1 MLARLGWH
9 WLSTNCAAICLLGLG
24 TAERREWCY
33 IFRHKFNNLLQK
45 VANAMNTFKTLT
57 HVYTYPIPC
66 KNPAMPNFK
75 WSNASTPFTYQ
86 FNEVKYCSL
95 INFKCG
101 SEDVWNGGWK
111 WNDDNKNDNTSL
123 PSKMVRHVSHSWVYS
138 SILLRAKRAEIFW
151 HLFYPETNIFGWWTT
166 PTKGRVCD
174 PRRGGD
180 RGPVAPSFSM
190 PLCENVDV
198 LEI

>member
-1 MLARLGWH
+1 
-9 WLSTNCAAICLLGLG
+9 
-24 TAERREWCY
+24 
-33 IFRHKFNNLLQK
+33 
-45 VANAMNTFKTLT
+45 MNTFKTLT
-57 HVYTYPIPC
+57 HAYTYPIPC

-151 HLFYPETNIFGWWTT
+151 HLFYPETNIFGGQGHRLSRRSATRPAVHEWLSEMRPAGQASPARSPARLRTGR
-166 PTKGRVCD
+166 PVLSKG
-174 PRRGGD
+174 GAGA
-180 RGPVAPSFSM
+180 GSAPLWIRHWS
-190 PLCENVDV
+190 LT
-198 LEI
+198 